1 MTLKLVTRIRKSDTG
16 FSFCLVLFYV
26 FINNLDAGIL
36 NKFVDDTKQG
46 GLVDSIEGREA
57 LQRDLN

>member
-16 FSFCLVLFYV
+16 FSFCLFLFYV

-46 GLVDSIEGREA
+46 GLVGSIEGREA